1 MPQNHR
7 LYPLLMK
14 PGIARDGTSFQADYC
29 TDGQWMR
36 FQRGKPRT
44 MGGYMAIEGQYYSPP
59 AINLMTFSSQGNF
72 FWMVNQSGVNESGYV
87 FIYQGYQ
94 ANERFLT
101 SLTFGNA
108 KGGYWLFDGPASYK
122 GSPYILMNYVRDR
135 SNILSDAVCQL
146 YLVPLIKNYVM
157 TGGEYIKLDIK
168 DANDQRLNLNG
179 GMRLVPP
186 YLFVWG
192 MNGAVA
198 WSSPSDITM
207 FSPQNIEEQ
216 LTGAGSM
223 IISGDKV
230 IQGYPIRAGAQS
242 PAVLFWTL
250 NSLVRV
256 LNVGVDQVTFK
267 ADVISKNVSILSR
280 LSVVE
285 YDGLFFWPGTDR
297 FFVYNGTV
305 QEVPNTLNL
314 NWFFDNVDMSRR
326 QQVVGAR
333 NQKYGEIWWFYSD
346 KRDGKPYNTRAL
358 IYNKR
363 ENTWYDTK
371 INRDAAWYDDATG
384 TMFAAGQNLAED
396 GKWQVWQHEQGT
408 VMQDYQRNVFP
419 IPASLQT
426 PVISW
431 AAVGP
436 QKEEIGLDR
445 LMTLE
450 RIEPDFILQKGVPE
464 EEQPPSVQV
473 QIKSREYAQS
483 VEKTTVL
490 ETPITPETE
499 KITTIVSARQMSL
512 VFTSEDA
519 FEIGNTLLQLDV
531 GAAQ

>member
-14 PGIARDGTSFQADYC
+14 PGIQRDGTLFQSDTC
-29 TDGQWMR
+29 IDGQWMR

-44 MGGYMAIEGQYYSPP
+44 MGGYVAIQGQYYSPP

-72 FWMVNQSGVNESGYV
+72 FWVVNQRGANESGYV
-87 FIYQGYQ
+87 FMYQG
-94 ANERFLT
+94 NEKFFQ
-101 SLTFGNA
+101 SFTFGDA
-108 KGGYWLFDGPASYK
+108 KGGYWLFDGPVSYK
-122 GSPYILMNYVRDR
+122 GTPHFLINYVRDW
-135 SNILSDAVCQL
+135 SDILSGAACQL
-146 YLVPLIKNYVM
+146 YLVPLIKNYNM
-157 TGGEYIKLDIK
+157 TGKEQIKLEIK
-168 DANDQRLNLNG
+168 DERGQHLMLNG
-179 GMRLVPP
+179 GMRLIPP

-192 MNGAVA
+192 MNGEVA
-198 WSSPSDITM
+198 WSSPSDIKN
-207 FSPQNIEEQ
+207 FSPQDAEGHP
-216 LTGAGSM
+216 TGAAR
-223 IISGDKV
+223 ITISNDKV

-256 LNVGVDQVTFK
+256 LNVGVEGISFK

-314 NWFFDNVDMSRR
+314 NWFFDHVDMSRR
-326 QQVVGAR
+326 QQVVGVR
-333 NQKYGEIWWFYSD
+333 NQKYGEIWWFYPD
-346 KRDGKPYNTRAL
+346 KRDEKPYNTRAL

-371 INRDAAWYDDATG
+371 INRDAAWYDDTSG
-384 TMFAAGQNLAED
+384 ILFAAGQSLAED

-408 VMQDYQRNVFP
+408 VGQDYQRNVFP

-436 QKEEIGLDR
+436 QKEDIGLDR
-445 LMTLE
+445 LITLE
-450 RIEPDFILQKGVPE
+450 RIEPDFILSKGVPQE
-464 EEQPPSVQV
+464 NAPPSVNV
-473 QIKSREYAQS
+473 AIKTKEYAQS
-483 VEKTTVL
+483 IERTSVIQ
-490 ETPITPETE
+490 TPITPQTE
-499 KITTIVSARQMSL
+499 KITTTISARQMSL
-512 VFTSEDA
+512 VFSSEDA
-519 FEIGNTLLQLDV
+519 FEMGHPLLQFDV
-531 GAAQ
+531 GATQ